1 MENNRRQT
9 ECLRMLEEEY
19 KKLEDDHQRLQ
30 VQYEDIQKKKSSLE
44 DDLNRNS
51 RYINENVDLHVYK
64 SQLETTNRDLKE
76 ENECCERE
84 KFELQEQVIDME
96 HQLQNIR
103 QERDQCIHKL
113 TDTEHEF
120 KKELV

>member
-1 MENNRRQT
+1 
-9 ECLRMLEEEY
+9 MLEEEY

-30 VQYEDIQKKKSSLE
+30 VQYEDIQKKKTSLE

-64 SQLETTNRDLKE
+64 SQLENTNRDLKE
-76 ENECCERE
+76 ENDCCERE

-96 HQLQNIR
+96 NQLQNIR
-103 QERDQCIHKL
+103 QERDQCINKL